1 MGSVVNDVR
10 LGGKDKEV
18 VVCVAYVNH
27 NALTQILACPRAFC
41 VPVGNHIEP
50 RIYQTG
56 SMAFIPALSA
66 DGGPP
71 SCSPRWEPSCS
82 QPIFTQKQ
90 WLFLKIQEIPVVFF
104 IEYLRWA
111 IIWAYPTKPF
121 GIWACLAKGQI
132 FGQLP
137 FRKSGSSRDRL
148 EEIGIAV

>member
-18 VVCVAYVNH
+18 VVCVAYVNYKH
-27 NALTQILACPRAFC
+27 VFVSVSRVAAMEHCVCNLIAINIFCINNALTQILACPRAFC

-90 WLFLKIQEIPVVFF
+90 WLFPKNPGNSSSVF
-104 IEYLRWA
+104 Y
-111 IIWAYPTKPF
+111 
-121 GIWACLAKGQI
+121 
-132 FGQLP
+132 
-137 FRKSGSSRDRL
+137 
-148 EEIGIAV
+148 